1 VIDRALKVLH
11 LLEKGSNRRN
21 LLDDLPL
28 FSVAQGPPATAA
40 APAREIAEIL
50 AQVTPVVLS
59 PRQALDLL
67 YELKRLARDCA

>member
-1 VIDRALKVLH
+1 VIDRALEVLH

-28 FSVAQGPPATAA
+28 FSVAQGPPAAA
-40 APAREIAEIL
+40 AGPAREIAEIL
-50 AQVTPVVLS
+50 AQVTPDELS

-67 YELKRLARDCA
+67 YELKRLARDSA